1 MTKNYPITGMTC
13 SACASRIERLL
24 RRQDGVASATVNF
37 ASERLY
43 LDYDPA
49 VFSEQA
55 VRDALAKAGYGIASE
70 TAAPAATPEQLLRRR
85 FVISLC
91 FAVPLLILSMG
102 HMLGMPLPHW
112 LAPATAPLTF
122 ALVQLALTLP
132 VCWSGR
138 RFYAVG
144 LKNLAAREP
153 NMDSLIAVGTLAAVA
168 YGLFAIW
175 QILRGETHYAMHL
188 YFESAAV
195 ILTLITLGKFLE
207 ARAKGKSAQAI
218 RTLMALAP
226 DIATVRRGGREVQV
240 KTALL
245 QIGDEILVKPGEQI
259 PADGVLLS
267 GDTAVD
273 ESMLTGE
280 SLPVEKHAGD
290 FVTGGTLNQQGAFF
304 MRAKRVGADTAL
316 SHIIRLV
323 EEAQGSKAPIAR
335 LADRVSR
342 YFVPIVIAL
351 AVLAGVGWGLAGKD
365 FTFCLQIFISVL
377 VIACPCALGLATPT
391 AIMVGTGRGAAMG
404 VLIKS
409 GTALETAHRVDTIV
423 FDKTGTLTMG
433 QPAVQAIA
441 CFGMAE
447 EEALRL
453 TAAAE
458 RASGHP
464 LGRSIVA
471 LAEERQLSLPEASG
485 VTAHAG
491 RGVSASV
498 AGHALLIGNPAMLRE
513 AEISLAAGEAALT
526 GLTAQGHTPVLLAVD
541 GDLRAVFAIADTL
554 RPDSKAAVEKLRA
567 RGVRVWMLTGDSQ
580 ATARAIAAE
589 AGIADVIAEVLPG
602 DKADAVRKL
611 QEAGACVAMV
621 GDGINDAPALA
632 QADVGIAIGGGTD
645 AAMESA
651 DIVLMGDSLLSVE
664 TAIRLSRATIRNIRQ
679 NLCWAFG
686 YNVLGIP
693 VAMGLLY
700 AFGGP
705 LPDPMLAAAAMSLS
719 SVSVL
724 GNALRLRRFHA

>member
-1 MTKNYPITGMTC
+1 MTKHYPITGMTC

-24 RRQDGVASATVNF
+24 RRQNGVTSATVNF
-37 ASERLY
+37 ASEQLY
-43 LDYDPA
+43 LDYDPTIL
-49 VFSEQA
+49 SEQT

-85 FVISLC
+85 FAVSLC

-132 VCWSGR
+132 VCWIGR

-195 ILTLITLGKFLE
+195 ILTLITLGKYLE

-304 MRAKRVGADTAL
+304 MRAERVGADTAL

-335 LADRVSR
+335 LADQVSR

-409 GTALETAHRVDTIV
+409 GVALETAHRVDTIV

-433 QPAVQAIA
+433 QPAVQAIT

-458 RASGHP
+458 LASGHP
-464 LGRSIVA
+464 LGRSIAA
-471 LAEERQLSLPEASG
+471 LAQERQLSLPEASG

-491 RGVSASV
+491 RGVSASA
-498 AGHALLIGNPAMLRE
+498 AGHTLLIGNPAMLRE
-513 AEISLAAGEAALT
+513 AEISLAAGEAALA
-526 GLTAQGHTPVLLAVD
+526 GLTAKGHTPVLLAVD
-541 GDLRAVFAIADTL
+541 GRLRAVFAIADTL

-589 AGIADVIAEVLPG
+589 AGITDVIAEVLPG